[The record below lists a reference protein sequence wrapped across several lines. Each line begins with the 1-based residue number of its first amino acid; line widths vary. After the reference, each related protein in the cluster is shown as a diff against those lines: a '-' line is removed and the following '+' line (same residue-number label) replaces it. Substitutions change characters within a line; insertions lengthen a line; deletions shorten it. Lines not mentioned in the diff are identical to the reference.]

1 MFNSWIEQNLI
12 PKLSNNSIVVID
24 NASYHTSP
32 HLKTMIEKDGHIY
45 GHILE
50 YLPLLEYLPSYSHDL
65 KSIKKKLFQTK

>member
-50 YLPLLEYLPSYSHDL
+50 YLPSYSPDL

>member
-1 MFNSWIEQNLI
+1 MIEQNLI

-32 HLKTMIEKDGHIY
+32 HLKTMIEKDGHIFRVFTF
-45 GHILE
+45 LF
-50 YLPLLEYLPSYSHDL
+50 SYL